1 MPAFTNLEV
10 EFQLITPLA
19 LSSPWLFF
27 DSILAHL
34 QYRKTGPQRYRCLDS
49 KVPDE
54 GIEADNEIPLLRN
67 ARYGMH
73 HASCGILDAPSAGMT
88 TLYKMFV
95 SKHVGRLWRPWKV
108 RSGIGH
114 FKNTIIRLNYYP
126 CRSVRFYCVGDG
138 NLIGGLLDGLPGLGK
153 KVSAGFGFIKNY
165 DIREMDEDRSIMHE
179 GVAMRPI
186 PVSAIESCSES
197 MSMAY
202 KAPYWAATSYAMCA
216 VPGSLVKEAVAA

>member
-10 EFQLITPLA
+10 EFRLTTPLA
-19 LSSPWLFF
+19 LSLPWLFF

-49 KVPDE
+49 KIPDE
-54 GIEADNEIPLLRN
+54 SIEADNEIPLLRSD
-67 ARYGMH
+67 RYGMY
-73 HASCGILDAPSAGMT
+73 HASCGILDSPGAEMV
-88 TLYKMFV
+88 TLYKKFL
-95 SKHVGRLWRPWKV
+95 SKNIGPLWKPWKV

-114 FKNTIIRLNYYP
+114 FKNTMIRLKYYP
-126 CRSVRFYCVGDG
+126 CRSVRFYCVGDRV
-138 NLIGGLLDGLPGLGK
+138 LIGDLLEGLPGLGK
-153 KVSAGFGFIKNY
+153 KVSAGFGFIRDY
-165 DIREMDEDRSIMHE
+165 DIREIDEDKSIMHG

-186 PVSAIESCSES
+186 PVSAIESCSRS

-216 VPGSLVKEAVAA
+216 VPGSRVEAAA